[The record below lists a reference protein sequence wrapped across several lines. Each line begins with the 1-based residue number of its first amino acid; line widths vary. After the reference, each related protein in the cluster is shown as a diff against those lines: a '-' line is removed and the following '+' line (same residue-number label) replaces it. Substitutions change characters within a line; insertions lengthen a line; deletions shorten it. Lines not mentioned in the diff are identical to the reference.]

1 MPVDY
6 VAAAID
12 HIAHQDGLDGQAFHL
27 VDPKGSSVGDVL
39 NTFAERRRTP
49 RRWSCGSTSG

>member
-27 VDPKGSSVGDVL
+27 VDPQGASASA
-39 NTFAERRRTP
+39 T
-49 RRWSCGSTSG
+49 C